1 MTLPSNPSPS
11 LLQRIAAGDESAVRS
26 CLDEYGGLVWS
37 LARRYLTPLGDDV
50 EDAVQEVFVELW
62 RHAGRFD
69 PAKGSEPAFVATIT
83 HRRLTDRQR
92 RARLRRSE
100 SLPDERVLAGVP
112 ASFSSGTP
120 SDSKDSAHAAS
131 VALDRLP
138 PEERH
143 VLWLTLYQGLTHE
156 RIAGLTSQPV
166 GTVKT
171 RIRRGL
177 ARLREF
183 LAASTS
189 AKAPAEAF
197 VAEQG
202 VTP

>member
-1 MTLPSNPSPS
+1 MSLPSNPSPT

-50 EDAVQEVFVELW
+50 EDAVQEVFVEMW
-62 RHAGRFD
+62 RHAARFD
-69 PAKGSEPAFVATIT
+69 PSRGSEPAFVATIA

-100 SLPDERVLAGVP
+100 VLPDERVLAEAPSSVIRP
-112 ASFSSGTP
+112 ASA
-120 SDSKDSAHAAS
+120 DAKDSARAAAI
-131 VALDRLP
+131 ALDRLP
-138 PEERH
+138 AEERQ

-156 RIAGLTSQPV
+156 SIAGLTSQPV

-183 LAASTS
+183 LGASTT
-189 AKAPAEAF
+189 AGVPAGAAI
-197 VAEQG
+197 AEEG